1 MFSSFVLLLLA
12 LTPHQARQRPLGS
25 TVALEGNVT
34 VPSGVFHSFMN
45 DNGFVLSDPLSGIYV
60 VTQNRAYR
68 SLGSSVRVIG
78 TLADNGHG
86 LLILRAVSI
95 TSEKGHRLIKPW
107 PVSGPRLDEFYEGK
121 IVQTEGEVIRIED
134 DLPAGHKLFLHPG
147 PPAPSAPGPGAEM
160 QVFLPPSVLVD
171 PALLTAGRRLQVTG
185 FCAQYGQTYE
195 IVVRSHR
202 DLRAR

>member
-1 MFSSFVLLLLA
+1 MFSPLVLLLLA

-25 TVALEGNVT
+25 TVTLEGNVT
-34 VPSGVFHSFMN
+34 VPSGVFRSFMN

-68 SLGSSVRVIG
+68 SLGSRVRVIG

-86 LLILRAVSI
+86 LLVLRAVSI
-95 TSEKGHRLIKPW
+95 TSEKGHRPIKPW

-121 IVQTEGEVIRIED
+121 IVQTEGVVIRIEN

-147 PPAPSAPGPGAEM
+147 PSGPSPEM
-160 QVFLPPSVLVD
+160 QVFLPPSVPVD
-171 PALLTAGRRLQVTG
+171 PALLTAGRRIQVTG

-195 IVVRSHR
+195 IVVRSDR
-202 DLRAR
+202 DLKAR